1 MITAY
6 NWLVGYKESGDDAD
20 DEKEEKKTDE
30 LNDEEIPPPPPL
42 VRQNGIHKGNTGPID
57 TKITWA
63 NYDEEFNKVNQ
74 ELTDM
79 KKILADLDIIVK
91 KTQNTAEDLN
101 KLDKDWKNRLSP
113 PEPLTRSITTK
124 KKNKKRK
131 KNNT

>member
-30 LNDEEIPPPPPL
+30 LSDEEIPPPPPL

-101 KLDKDWKNRLSP
+101 NLDKDWKNRLSP
-113 PEPLTRSITTK
+113 VEDVVELKTK
-124 KKNKKRK
+124 KKRKRK
-131 KNNT
+131 KTNNNT